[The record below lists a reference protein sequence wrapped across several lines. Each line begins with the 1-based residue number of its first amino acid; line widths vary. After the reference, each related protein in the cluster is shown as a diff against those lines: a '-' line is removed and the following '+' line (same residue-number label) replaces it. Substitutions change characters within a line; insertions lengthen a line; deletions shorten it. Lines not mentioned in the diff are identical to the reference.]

1 MSTSAVTLCNVALKL
16 LGADSLTSFDEGT
29 DLAESCSTIYPSTVR
44 ALQASHPWR
53 FTLRKL
59 QLSRLAEPPL
69 NEWRH
74 AHTLPPDMLLL
85 RQLFASG
92 AVMQAPVADYELF
105 DGRVYSNQP
114 DLWADYQVE
123 RDPATWP
130 PYFTTLAEYALAAA
144 LALAVTESTDRAEY
158 FRRLAFGA
166 PQEAGTGGLAR
177 EARRLD
183 SAQQPPQALHDFPLI
198 AARVGS
204 FARGRG

>member
-29 DLAESCSTIYPSTVR
+29 DLAESCNTIYPSTVR

-53 FTLRKL
+53 FTLTKL

-74 AHTLPPDMLLL
+74 AHALPPGMLIL

-92 AVMQAPVADYELF
+92 AVGQPPLTAYELF
-105 DGRVYSNQP
+105 DGRAYSDQP
-114 DLWADYQVE
+114 ELWADYQVE
-123 RDPATWP
+123 RDPAIWP

-144 LALAVTESTDRAEY
+144 LALAVTESTERADY
-158 FRRLAFGA
+158 FRRLAFGT
-166 PQEAGTGGLAR
+166 PQDAGNGGLMR
-177 EARRLD
+177 DARRLD
-183 SAQQPPQALHDFPLI
+183 STQQPAQALHDFPLI
-198 AARVGS
+198 AARLGS
-204 FARGRG
+204 FARGRA